1 MEKNGTIKQIIRL
14 FVLIAT
20 KKLQFCGKIII
31 MGANSSYT
39 AMHNIVEQAK
49 EGTIHYW

>member
-1 MEKNGTIKQIIRL
+1 MWQNITN
-14 FVLIAT
+14 
-20 KKLQFCGKIII
+20 

-49 EGTIHYW
+49 EGTILMPDDFRFIREMRSFYHVKKVF